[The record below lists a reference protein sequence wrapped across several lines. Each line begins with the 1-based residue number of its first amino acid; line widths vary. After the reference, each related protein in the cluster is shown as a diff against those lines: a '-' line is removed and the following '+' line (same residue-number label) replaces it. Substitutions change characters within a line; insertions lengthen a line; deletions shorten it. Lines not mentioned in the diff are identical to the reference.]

1 MVSMSRRVWLMISI
15 ASLACAAPLGAPEPY
30 EAALTPPWT
39 ELALP
44 LESATV
50 VFSNDAMLTVHHPRQ
65 SVATLTEHYAEA
77 LEKAGYVRGM
87 DTSGDDMTSLTF
99 MSEEITLALGI
110 LSSKT
115 HTIASL
121 TRYAR

>member
-1 MVSMSRRVWLMISI
+1 MISI

-65 SVATLTEHYAEA
+65 SVATLTERYAEA